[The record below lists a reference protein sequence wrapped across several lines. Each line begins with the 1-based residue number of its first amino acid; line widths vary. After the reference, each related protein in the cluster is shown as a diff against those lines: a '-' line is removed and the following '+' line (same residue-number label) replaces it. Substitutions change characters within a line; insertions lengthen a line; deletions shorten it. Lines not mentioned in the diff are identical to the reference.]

1 MAFDDFYR
9 RFPDEDAARG
19 WFEAARWPNGPEC
32 PPCGTVGRAWWLAER
47 KVWSCGGCR
56 GQFSVTAGTPM
67 RGTHLPLRTWLIA
80 IWLMSASSKGI
91 SSLKLAEWLGLQYR
105 TTWHLAHR
113 IRAMM
118 AEDSPVL
125 RGLVELD
132 ETYAGAPPRK
142 RAKPERED
150 DDRDPPPAN
159 LKGRGTKRPLVLVA
173 AERGARSTPS

>member
-1 MAFDDFYR
+1 
-9 RFPDEDAARG
+9 
-19 WFEAARWPNGPEC
+19 
-32 PPCGTVGRAWWLAER
+32 
-47 KVWSCGGCR
+47 
-56 GQFSVTAGTPM
+56 M